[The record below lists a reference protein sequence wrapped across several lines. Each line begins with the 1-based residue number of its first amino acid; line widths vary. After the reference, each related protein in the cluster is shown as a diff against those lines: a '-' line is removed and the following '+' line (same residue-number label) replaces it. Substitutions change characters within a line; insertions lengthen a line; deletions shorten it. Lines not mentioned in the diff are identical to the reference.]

1 MLPLWQPGGDL
12 DDSARAAWETVAY
25 RIALGVELVG
35 HLEPLVDGA
44 RLYVGFCAQSPELA
58 ELLRDAVL
66 KENVGA
72 AVARAHP
79 GMEQEHACD
88 VVLPCRPDTVEEEQK
103 HAVLAAV
110 KAAHAFFCAK
120 PLPDSVIGGG

>member
-1 MLPLWQPGGDL
+1 MLPLWRPDGDL
-12 DDSARAAWETVAY
+12 DHTARAAWETVAY

-35 HLEPLVDGA
+35 HLEPLVDSE
-44 RLYVGFCAQSPELA
+44 RLYVGFCAQSPDLA
-58 ELLRDAVL
+58 ELLCDAVL

-79 GMEQEHACD
+79 GVAQEHACD
-88 VVLPCRPDTVEEEQK
+88 VLLPCRPDAGDEDDK

-110 KAAHAFFCAK
+110 KAAHAYFCAR
-120 PLPDSVIGGG
+120 PLPDEEAAR